1 MKRRDI
7 LKTEIFENLRK
18 VILRYDPEGA
28 VYWTKK
34 AVEERVDPIKVADT
48 LTKAVRQIGEGYGRG
63 EFFLPDLVGAANT
76 MQSAMPIIQEEIK
89 RRGSKQKTLGT
100 VVIGTVHGDIHS
112 IGKTMVSTLLT
123 AGGFNVYDLGVNVTA
138 EKFLEAIKKYKA
150 DILAMSALLTTTIL
164 EQKKVID
171 TLKKESLKGKVKVM
185 VGGAAI
191 TEESAGNI
199 DADGYGA
206 TAPDAVEL
214 AKRMIG

>member
-1 MKRRDI
+1 M
-7 LKTEIFENLRK
+7 KTEIFENLHK
-18 VILRYDPEGA
+18 AVLRYDPEGA

-63 EFFLPDLVGAANT
+63 EFFLPELVGAANT

-150 DILAMSALLTTTIL
+150 DILAMSALLTTTTL

-171 TLKKESLKGKVKVM
+171 TLKKEGLKGKVKVL

-191 TEESAGNI
+191 TKEFAENI
-199 DADGYGA
+199 GADGYEA

-214 AKRMIG
+214 TKRMIG